1 MGFSETM
8 VKLSDYVVQFMVDRG
23 IHDIFLASGGGIM
36 HLLDSIGR
44 NPGLNYYCNY
54 HEQASAVAA
63 EGYARMTGRI
73 SACAGTTGPGAVNAL
88 SGILASWV
96 DSVPLIVLSGQVRT
110 DLIADYSKIR
120 QVGPQEG
127 NVVAMAKP
135 VTKYAVSVRDPQTI
149 RYELERAFYEATT
162 GRPGPVWLEL
172 PLDVQAAQID
182 ETQLLGFDRAE
193 PVNGADRES
202 LCAQVAIVIEN
213 LRRSKRPIIVP
224 GNGIHYSGS
233 RELLHEFV
241 SRTNTPVILPL
252 TAKDLFEESH
262 PLQLGVFGGTGQRR
276 ANFAIQNCD
285 CLLTLAA
292 GLNVQKIGFN
302 VAGFAPKAKKIVVD
316 IDEGQLTHQVLKPD
330 IAIQAGIHAFL
341 EEALKQLEENE
352 IKPKQRWLDACS
364 RWKNRYPVMTPDYLG
379 DQEHVNTYAFM
390 DALSGHLT
398 AGDTLVTGNGTD
410 VVSYYQAFRVSKGQ
424 RTINTGW
431 GSMGWDLPNAIG
443 ACIAN
448 KKGRTVCVTGDGS
461 IQWNIQELLTVSHYN
476 LPLKIFVFNNRGYT
490 CIRATQNNFFEGRF
504 VGSDPGSGV
513 SNPDF
518 KLLAAAYG
526 IRHATIDT
534 PAELNAGLRQVLAAE
549 GPVLCEVNIAV
560 GQGISPKASAFRR
573 EDGTLESRPLEDMA
587 PFLPREEVL
596 ENMHLFDEENEMEP
610 AR

>member
-1 MGFSETM
+1 M

-44 NPGLNYYCNY
+44 NPGMNYYCNY
-54 HEQASAVAA
+54 HEQACAVAA
-63 EGYARMTGRI
+63 EGYARMTGKI
-73 SACAGTTGPGAVNAL
+73 AACAGTTGPGAVNAL

-96 DSVPLIVLSGQVRT
+96 DSVPLFVLSGQVRT

-135 VTKYAVSVRDPQTI
+135 VTKYAVSVRDPETI

-172 PLDVQAAQID
+172 PLDVQSAQIEETRLQGFNPANPGNGAAQG
-182 ETQLLGFDRAE
+182 ELPAH
-193 PVNGADRES
+193 
-202 LCAQVAIVIEN
+202 VATVIEN
-213 LRRSKRPIIVP
+213 FRQAKRPIVVP

-233 RELLHEFV
+233 RELLREFV
-241 SRTNTPVILPL
+241 ARTNTPVILPL

-276 ANFAIQNCD
+276 ANFAIQNSD

-302 VAGFAPKAKKIVVD
+302 VAGFAPKAKKIIVD
-316 IDEGQLTHQVLKPD
+316 VDQGQLTHQVLKPH
-330 IAIQAGIHAFL
+330 IAIQTDVRAFL
-341 EEALKQLEENE
+341 EEALKQLENNE
-352 IKPKQRWLDACS
+352 IEPKQRWLEACN
-364 RWKNRYPVMTPDYLG
+364 RWKTRYPVMVREYFSDPD
-379 DQEHVNTYAFM
+379 HVNTYAFM
-390 DALSGHLT
+390 DALSDHLT
-398 AGDTLVTGNGTD
+398 AGDTLITGNGTD

-448 KKGRTVCVTGDGS
+448 KKGRTLCVTGDGS
-461 IQWNIQELLTVSHYN
+461 IQWNIQELLTVRHYD
-476 LPLKIFVFNNRGYT
+476 LPLKIFIFNNRGYS
-490 CIRATQNNFFEGRF
+490 CIRATQNNFFDGRF
-504 VGSDPGSGV
+504 VGSDQASGV

-518 KLLAAAYG
+518 KLLAGAYG
-526 IRHATIDT
+526 IRHATINT
-534 PAELNAGLRQVLAAE
+534 PAELHAGLQQVLSTE

-587 PFLPREEVL
+587 PFLPREEVM

-610 AR
+610 AV

>member
-1 MGFSETM
+1 M

-44 NPGLNYYCNY
+44 NPGMNYYCNY
-54 HEQASAVAA
+54 HEQACAVAA

-73 SACAGTTGPGAVNAL
+73 AACAGTTGPGAVNLL
-88 SGILASWV
+88 SGILACWV
-96 DSVPLIVLSGQVRT
+96 DSVPLFVLSGQVRT

-135 VTKYAVSVRDPQTI
+135 VTKYAVSVHDAKTI

-162 GRPGPVWLEL
+162 GRPGPVWIEL
-172 PLDVQAAQID
+172 PLDVQGAQID
-182 ETQLLGFDRAE
+182 ETQLRGFSPAE
-193 PVNGADRES
+193 PRNDGAQQRLS
-202 LCAQVAIVIEN
+202 AQVATVIEN
-213 LRRSKRPIIVP
+213 LRQAKRPIIVP

-233 RELLHEFV
+233 RELLREFV
-241 SRTNTPVILPL
+241 ARTNTPVILPL
-252 TAKDLFEESH
+252 TAKDLFEESY

-276 ANFAIQNCD
+276 ANFAIQNSD
-285 CLLTLAA
+285 CLIALAA

-330 IAIQAGIHAFL
+330 VAIQASVRSFL
-341 EEALKQLEENE
+341 EEALKQIEGKG
-352 IKPKQRWLDACS
+352 IQPKERWLNACNQ
-364 RWKNRYPVMTPDYLG
+364 WKSRYPVMVPEYFA
-379 DQEHVNTYAFM
+379 DQQHVNTYAFM
-390 DALSGHLT
+390 DALSDHLA
-398 AGDTLVTGNGTD
+398 AGDALVTGNGTD
-410 VVSYYQAFRVSKGQ
+410 VVSYYQAFRISKGQ

-443 ACIAN
+443 ICIAN

-461 IQWNIQELLTVSHYN
+461 IQWNIQELLTVGHYN
-476 LPLKIFVFNNRGYT
+476 LPLKIFVFNNRGYS

-504 VGSDPGSGV
+504 VGSDPASGV

-526 IRHATIDT
+526 IRHARINT
-534 PAELNAGLRQVLAAE
+534 PSELATGLRQVLSTE
-549 GPVLCEVNIAV
+549 GPVLCEVNVAV

-573 EDGTLESRPLEDMA
+573 EDGTMESRPLEDMA
-587 PFLPREEVL
+587 PFLPREEVM
-596 ENMHLFDEENEMEP
+596 ENMHMFDEENAMEP
-610 AR
+610 AM